1 MNIFEKLN
9 TVTGSVENLT
19 VFVQENSDEIFNFFI
34 NQAQLNLSDF
44 KTDIDAFLSSNY
56 KIIKKLDLS
65 INENQIFIDVLIDT
79 TERLNFSLYF
89 QKLCRI
95 KEKADLPISK
105 RNEATSLYIN
115 RLRHLADFSNILNS
129 FLNKL
134 QLAFETEEDS
144 NKRVLA
150 VFFNFYANII
160 RDFGTFNLG
169 GVNSIIGQ
177 IKTQKDNYSFLI
189 SDITDDIL
197 AIDIIESEKA
207 FLAIHSI
214 IDTHLERE
222 IIHLTYS
229 DAEYFIE
236 LETEYANKL
245 NDIESEISQI
255 RQLASSLF
263 NGSDDVFY
271 SLGRGVTILSEE
283 QQLYAYLRSYGNMH
297 FAKCN
302 YAYDN
307 IPADFFDYNIEIV
320 DWGCGQAL
328 ASMTYLDF
336 IKKENINKNIKKI
349 KLNEPSEIALK
360 RGALHIKTF
369 DSNIDIQTIHKD
381 LNSLQV
387 DDFKSNNDNVKL
399 HLFSNIL
406 DIDNYSTKQLADL
419 IKKKF
424 TGLNYVVI
432 ISPKITDLKTNRID
446 SFIKEFE
453 TGEFEPI
460 KYENK
465 NAGEWTGNWTMFLR
479 LFKVNIE

>member
-79 TERLNFSLYF
+79 SERLNLSIYF
-89 QKLCRI
+89 QRLCRI
-95 KEKADLPISK
+95 KEKAGLPISK
-105 RNEATSLYIN
+105 RNEAASLYIN
-115 RLRHLADFSNILNS
+115 RLRHLSDFSEILNS
-129 FLNKL
+129 LLAKL
-134 QLAFETEEDS
+134 QSAFETEEDT

-160 RDFGTFNLG
+160 QNFSSYNLG
-169 GVNSIIGQ
+169 GVKSIIDQ
-177 IKTQKDNYSFLI
+177 IKEQKDSYSFLI
-189 SDITDDIL
+189 SNITDDIL
-197 AIDIIESEKA
+197 AVDIIESEKA

-229 DAEYFIE
+229 DAEYLIE

-271 SLGRGVTILSEE
+271 SLGRGVAILSEE

-302 YAYDN
+302 YAYDS
-307 IPADFFDYNIEIV
+307 IPSDFFNKNIEIV

-336 IKKENINKNIKKI
+336 IKKENINQTIEKI
-349 KLNEPSEIALK
+349 ILNEPSEIALK

-369 DSNIDIQTIHKD
+369 SSEIEINTINKD
-381 LNSLQV
+381 LNSLRMA
-387 DDFKSNNDNVKL
+387 DFTTNDSVKL

-419 IKKKF
+419 IKEKF
-424 TGLNYVVI
+424 KGLNYVVI

-453 TGEFEPI
+453 GQSFELI
-460 KYENK
+460 KSENK
-465 NAGEWTGNWTMFLR
+465 SAGEWKGDWTMVLR